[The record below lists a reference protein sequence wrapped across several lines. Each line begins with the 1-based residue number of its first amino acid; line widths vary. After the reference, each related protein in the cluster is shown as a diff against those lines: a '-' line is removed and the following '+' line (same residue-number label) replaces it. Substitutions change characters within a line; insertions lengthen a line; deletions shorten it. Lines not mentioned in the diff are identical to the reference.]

1 MAEQGRGIDISS
13 DVSGD
18 VSFEEDV

>member
-1 MAEQGRGIDISS
+1 MAERGRGIDISS

>member
-1 MAEQGRGIDISS
+1 MAERGRGIDISS
-13 DVSGD
+13 DVSWD